1 MLKSNLARAL
11 AIPKDVLAANPNNA
25 DALGA
30 RAVAKY
36 HLKDLSCMSDLNQA
50 IELDPVNAYRY
61 SSRAYILDALG
72 DTEAA
77 VVDYLK
83 AVELD
88 PEDFCGI
95 Q

>member
-1 MLKSNLARAL
+1 MTDAQFSEFRQLIAQEQFSEAL

-61 SSRAYILDALG
+61 SSRALYS
-72 DTEAA
+72 
-77 VVDYLK
+77 
-83 AVELD
+83 
-88 PEDFCGI
+88 
-95 Q
+95 